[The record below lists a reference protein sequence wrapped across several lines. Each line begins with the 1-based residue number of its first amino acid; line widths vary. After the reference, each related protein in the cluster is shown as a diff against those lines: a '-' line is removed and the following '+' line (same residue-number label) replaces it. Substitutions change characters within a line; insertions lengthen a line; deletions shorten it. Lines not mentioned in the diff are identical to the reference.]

1 MLRPL
6 IWGLHASQGN
16 QMHPIFSW
24 KKFLTG
30 LLTFENTSSLSKGL
44 PESRSNWKIILWQTT
59 WFWAD
64 GNYFQPRPACP
75 SDKMFHIPNLTA
87 AGSREQGSQVSAIID
102 HIHEGCDI
110 GWLLWA
116 SVIVGASGIAGRS
129 WAKCLWH
136 LCPCAIGQRVCLS
149 SQTDVGLASGNH
161 FLFWVFSLG

>member
-59 WFWAD
+59 RFWAD